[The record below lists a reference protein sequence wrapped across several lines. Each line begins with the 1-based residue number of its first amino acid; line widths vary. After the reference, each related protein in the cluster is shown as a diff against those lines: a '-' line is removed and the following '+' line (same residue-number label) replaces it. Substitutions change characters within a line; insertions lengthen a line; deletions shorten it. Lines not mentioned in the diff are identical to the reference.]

1 MVPSSTT
8 LASLCLCCWL
18 FLPLG
23 SSLPNIAT
31 LTNGVTAFVSVKQ
44 SDDRAQGR
52 VWVALDALQLTDGI
66 MDVVCRK
73 SVVHS
78 LALGLQTHGTG
89 FLLVTTCF
97 HTLNPEPG

>member
-8 LASLCLCCWL
+8 LASLCLCGWL

-44 SDDRAQGR
+44 SNDRAQGR
-52 VWVALDALQLTDGI
+52 VWVALDALQLADGI
-66 MDVVCRK
+66 MDVICRK
-73 SVVHS
+73 SVHS
-78 LALGLQTHGTG
+78 FALGLQTHDTG
-89 FLLVTTCF
+89 FLLVTACF
-97 HTLNPEPG
+97 HTLNPETG